1 MIETILV
8 ILVDFGLIREDYLH
22 QKRVSKKEKH
32 DGKKRPIQKYLFQPS
47 LIIFYILILLTGI
60 GSALFSIYH
69 RTTIIPKN
77 TQNEI
82 LEISERIEN
91 YKETLG
97 YYPKELNDLIR
108 NNPLRQKWKT
118 DCWNRPY
125 SYIVTGNGNNFLI
138 TSLGPDGKL
147 GTKDDIQSK

>member
-1 MIETILV
+1 MIETILS
-8 ILVDFGLIREDYLH
+8 ILVDFGLLREDYLH
-22 QKRVSKKEKH
+22 KKRIRKKEEH
-32 DGKKRPIQKYLFQPS
+32 DGKKRPFQNYLFQPS
-47 LIIFYILILLTGI
+47 LIIFCILIFVTSI
-60 GSALFSIYH
+60 SSVLFFTYH
-69 RTTIIPKN
+69 STTIIPKN

-82 LEISERIEN
+82 LEIRERVEN

-118 DCWNRPY
+118 DGWNRPY
-125 SYIVTGNGNNFLI
+125 SYIIIENGNNFLI

-147 GTKDDIQSK
+147 GTKDDINSK